1 MTKLIDI
8 TGKAISG
15 EWGNDDNTG
24 TGIPVLRTTN
34 FTNEGVIN
42 YSNVVTRDIAKKD
55 LSQKYL
61 QPGDIIIEKSGGSD
75 KQPVGRVV
83 YFDGEPNS
91 YLFNNFTGCLR
102 VCNKDVWYP
111 RYVFYALYGNYING
125 RTRRYENK
133 TTGLHNLKT
142 DQYVQDFAIQEQPI
156 EYQKKVVA
164 KLDKV
169 TELITLRK
177 EQLAKLDQLVKS
189 RFIEL
194 FESGNYPVCRLG
206 DVCSKITDGTH
217 KTPNYLDA
225 GVTFISAKNIVNGEL
240 DFSDVKYISD
250 QEYAEIQ
257 KRCQTE
263 MGDILL
269 SKSGS
274 LGAPVIVKTTER
286 IGLFESLAVIK
297 YDRSKLLPAFLC
309 EQLKSNRI
317 QRQFKVGTKGV
328 AIKHLHLGVIADTDI
343 VVPPIEDQNAFAA
356 FVEQTDKSKLAIQQ
370 SLDKLETLKKSLMQ
384 EYFG

>member
-1 MTKLIDI
+1 MKKFLDCISVVGSTPSRFQGKKKYVSTGAVATTEIDESEVVEVSYEDRPSRANLTAEAGDILFAKMQGTRKTLLLDSETEENIYSTGFYAVRANPEII
-8 TGKAISG
+8 TTECLYYLVDSELFLAQKDKNCSGATQKAI
-15 EWGNDDNTG
+15 
-24 TGIPVLRTTN
+24 TN
-34 FTNEGVIN
+34 
-42 YSNVVTRDIAKKD
+42 
-55 LSQKYL
+55 
-61 QPGDIIIEKSGGSD
+61 GG
-75 KQPVGRVV
+75 
-83 YFDGEPNS
+83 
-91 YLFNNFTGCLR
+91 
-102 VCNKDVWYP
+102 
-111 RYVFYALYGNYING
+111 
-125 RTRRYENK
+125 
-133 TTGLHNLKT
+133 
-142 DQYVQDFAIQEQPI
+142 
-156 EYQKKVVA
+156 
-164 KLDKV
+164 
-169 TELITLRK
+169 
-177 EQLAKLDQLVKS
+177 LAKIEIRIPPLSEQAMLTEKLRSLTQLIADRKKQLELFDEVIKS
-189 RFIEL
+189 RFIEM

-217 KTPNYLDA
+217 KTPNYLDT

-309 EQLKSNRI
+309 EQLKSDRI

-328 AIKHLHLGVIADTDI
+328 AIKHLHLGVIAGTDI

-356 FVEQTDKSKLAIQQ
+356 FVEQTDKSKFEIQK
-370 SLDKLETLKKSLMQ
+370 SFEKLEILKKSLVQ
-384 EYFG
+384 QYFG

>member
-1 MTKLIDI
+1 MAKLIDLCSKGSSNI
-8 TGKAISG
+8 AQKDLAACEGQYPIYGAAGLIKNVDFYHQDKPYIAVVKDGAGVGRVMKLPANSSVI
-15 EWGNDDNTG
+15 G
-24 TGIPVLRTTN
+24 TMQYIIP
-34 FTNEGVIN
+34 NEGV
-42 YSNVVTRDIAKKD
+42 NV
-55 LSQKYL
+55 
-61 QPGDIIIEKSGGSD
+61 
-75 KQPVGRVV
+75 
-83 YFDGEPNS
+83 S
-91 YLFNNFTGCLR
+91 YLA
-102 VCNKDVWYP
+102 
-111 RYVFYALYGNYING
+111 YALEHMNLAKYYLGAAIPHIYFKDYCN
-125 RTRRYENK
+125 EELPAH
-133 TTGLHNLKT
+133 TTKEQNNI
-142 DQYVQDFAIQEQPI
+142 AIS
-156 EYQKKVVA
+156 
-164 KLDKV
+164 LDKV
-169 TELITLRK
+169 TELIALRK

-225 GVTFISAKNIVNGEL
+225 GVTFISAKNIVNAEL

-309 EQLKSNRI
+309 EQLKSDRI

-356 FVEQTDKSKLAIQQ
+356 FVEQTDKSKLTIQQ
-370 SLDKLETLKKSLMQ
+370 SLDKLELLKKSLMQ
-384 EYFG
+384 QYFG

>member
-1 MTKLIDI
+1 MARLGDYVRIR
-8 TGKAISG
+8 TGKLDANASSENGQYPFFTCAVEPLRIDSFSYDC
-15 EWGNDDNTG
+15 ECVLVAGNGDLNVKYYNGKFDAYQRTYIIESLDKSILSVPYLYCFLEEYVE
-24 TGIPVLRTTN
+24 TLRLQSIG
-34 FTNEGVIN
+34 GVIKYIKLGN
-42 YSNVVTRDIAKKD
+42 LTEAPIPLPSLDEQERIVEQCEHAKKL
-55 LSQKYL
+55 LS
-61 QPGDIIIEKSGGSD
+61 
-75 KQPVGRVV
+75 
-83 YFDGEPNS
+83 
-91 YLFNNFTGCLR
+91 
-102 VCNKDVWYP
+102 
-111 RYVFYALYGNYING
+111 
-125 RTRRYENK
+125 
-133 TTGLHNLKT
+133 
-142 DQYVQDFAIQEQPI
+142 
-156 EYQKKVVA
+156 
-164 KLDKV
+164 
-169 TELITLRK
+169 LRK
-177 EQLAKLDQLVKS
+177 QQLAKLDELVKS

-309 EQLKSNRI
+309 EQLKSDRI

-343 VVPPIEDQNAFAA
+343 VVSPIEDQNAFAA
-356 FVEQTDKSKLAIQQ
+356 FVEQTDKSKLVVQQ
-370 SLDKLETLKKSLMQ
+370 SIDQLETLKKSLMQ
-384 EYFG
+384 KYFG